1 MFRMSLC
8 LSVVFIAAMISFSTG
23 VAAMPLPA
31 SIHEIPIEPMK
42 TVPTA
47 AAASTAGTAAAPKA
61 ADAPATTTLAPYKG
75 QVLLI
80 VNVASRCGF
89 TKQYKGLEELHRK
102 YAARGLRVLG
112 FPCNDFG
119 GQEPGT
125 ELEIVTFCKTNYDVT
140 FPLFAKLHAK
150 GENISP
156 LYKWLTGEES
166 PYPGAVRWNFEK
178 FLISR
183 DGKIVARYRS
193 ATAPDSAELLEA
205 IEKQLAA
212 I

>member
-1 MFRMSLC
+1 MFRMSVC
-8 LSVVFIAAMISFSTG
+8 LFAVFATVMMSFSTG

-31 SIHEIPIEPMK
+31 SIHELPIEAMK
-42 TVPTA
+42 P
-47 AAASTAGTAAAPKA
+47 AASTDGVTTASAAT
-61 ADAPATTTLAPYKG
+61 TTTLAPYKG

-156 LYKWLTGEES
+156 LYKWLTGEGS

-212 I
+212 K